1 MPGFARLLGI
11 AAPFAGPDGPF
22 HRQNASRRGPAA
34 VKPNTKRT
42 RAAGGTNGHESRVSS
57 HAIAIFGRSTAP
69 LAQRAPQGTRV
80 TGGSARMAAM
90 DAAWQPPAP
99 TGSWTVSRRL
109 VLRPVPW
116 DAVQAITAGRRLPG
130 WADDYPAEG
139 DAMIAG
145 LLFRA
150 GPAAWP
156 GANQAWGHRQV
167 VERTTGLVVGGIGF
181 AGPPGAAGEVEL
193 GYGIVPSRQGRGY
206 ATEAVAAM
214 AAVAWADPV
223 VEAVVATT
231 ATGNA
236 ASRRVLEKAGFR
248 LVAADEELRFRLPR
262 PR

>member
-1 MPGFARLLGI
+1 
-11 AAPFAGPDGPF
+11 
-22 HRQNASRRGPAA
+22 
-34 VKPNTKRT
+34 
-42 RAAGGTNGHESRVSS
+42 
-57 HAIAIFGRSTAP
+57 
-69 LAQRAPQGTRV
+69 
-80 TGGSARMAAM
+80 M

-116 DAVQAITAGRRLPG
+116 EAVQAITAGRRLPG
-130 WADDYPAEG
+130 WADDYPTEG
-139 DAMIAG
+139 DAVIAG

-167 VERTTGLVVGGIGF
+167 VERATGLVVGGIGF
-181 AGPPGAAGEVEL
+181 AGPPGAAGEVEV

-214 AAVAWADPV
+214 VAVAWADPV

-231 ATGNA
+231 APGNQ
-236 ASRRVLEKAGFR
+236 ASQRVLEKAGFR
-248 LVAADEELRFRLPR
+248 LVAGADDEDRELRYRMPR
-262 PR
+262 PGGSGDRLGGWPGQG

>member
-1 MPGFARLLGI
+1 
-11 AAPFAGPDGPF
+11 
-22 HRQNASRRGPAA
+22 
-34 VKPNTKRT
+34 
-42 RAAGGTNGHESRVSS
+42 
-57 HAIAIFGRSTAP
+57 
-69 LAQRAPQGTRV
+69 
-80 TGGSARMAAM
+80 MAAM
-90 DAAWQPPAP
+90 DAAWPSPAP

-116 DAVQAITAGRRLPG
+116 EAVQAITAGRRLPG

-167 VERTTGLVVGGIGF
+167 VERATGLVVGGIGF

-214 AAVAWADPV
+214 VAVAWADPV

-236 ASRRVLEKAGFR
+236 ASRRVLEKAGFQ

>member
-1 MPGFARLLGI
+1 
-11 AAPFAGPDGPF
+11 
-22 HRQNASRRGPAA
+22 
-34 VKPNTKRT
+34 
-42 RAAGGTNGHESRVSS
+42 
-57 HAIAIFGRSTAP
+57 
-69 LAQRAPQGTRV
+69 
-80 TGGSARMAAM
+80 MAAM
-90 DAAWQPPAP
+90 DAARQPPAP

-139 DAMIAG
+139 DAVIAG

-167 VERTTGLVVGGIGF
+167 VERATGLVVGGIGF

-206 ATEAVAAM
+206 ATEAVQAM
-214 AAVAWADPV
+214 VTMAWAHPAVTAVLAGTDPGN
-223 VEAVVATT
+223 VA
-231 ATGNA
+231 
-236 ASRRVLEKAGFR
+236 SQRVLDKAGFR
-248 LVAADEELRFRLPR
+248 RVAATGEYRYRLDR
-262 PR
+262 PS